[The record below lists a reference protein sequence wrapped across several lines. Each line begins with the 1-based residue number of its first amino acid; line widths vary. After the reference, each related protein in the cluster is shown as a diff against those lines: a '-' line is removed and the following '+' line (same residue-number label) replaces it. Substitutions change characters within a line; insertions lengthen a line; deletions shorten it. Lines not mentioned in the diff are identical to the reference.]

1 MAVFQSSPWHE
12 GEKAIHRRTHVHYD
26 EDNPTSPFLT
36 PRAAYQIQ
44 RYQLMAIGAL
54 DDNDRPWCTV
64 WGTGE
69 PPLAQ
74 PIGKSII
81 GIRSKVDAIF
91 DPVVK
96 AIWSD
101 NKDGEVL
108 QYEADGGKMM
118 AGLSIQLEER
128 GRVKLAGKIVAGA
141 LTGTTTDEATDKRQT
156 SPTDQ
161 SAANGRPGEVQMVVK
176 IEQSL
181 GNCPKYLNRK
191 RISSATPKPQL
202 LSSSPHLT
210 QKAIDLI
217 HQADLFFIASSH
229 AHEDMDVNHRGGPQG
244 FIRVQ
249 QPEDPSEGTTLVWPE
264 YSGNNLYQTLGNLE
278 TTPRAGLVIPDFT
291 TGNVLYVT
299 GDTET
304 LVGTDASN
312 VLAKTKLAVRL
323 KVTEAR
329 LVQTGLPFRG
339 SLIEDTSQGR
349 SPYNPRV
356 RYLTTEKP
364 DSWSQSSTSSTTAQ
378 LISKTKLTPTIT
390 RYRFA
395 LADPTIHGPWKPGQ
409 YVALD
414 FSAELDMGYS
424 HMRDDDPTSL
434 NDDFIRS
441 FTVSSPPNSLG
452 VHGEEF
458 EITVRNVGT
467 VTRWLEWQRPGM
479 CEVGVR
485 GFAGEFA
492 FDFGQNDD
500 SDSNHNRHHNDEDHN
515 QTTTMIGFIAAGI
528 GITPLLGQL
537 GDNNQNRLNLSR
549 LKVWWSV
556 GIRDIGL
563 PLDVLTRY
571 RELKTSMTI
580 FLTGDETSLADK
592 DKHKLQ
598 QLVDT
603 GVKIER
609 RRLQKS
615 DLVAEGADADADAQ
629 AAAKITKWYLCTAPA
644 LRKVVQDWMP
654 GKAIIYENFDY

>member
-1 MAVFQSSPWHE
+1 MALFQSSPWHE
-12 GEKAIHRRTHVHYD
+12 GEKAIHRRTHVHFD

-44 RYQLMAIGAL
+44 RYQLMAIGTL
-54 DDNDRPWCTV
+54 DNNDRPWCTV

-81 GIRSKVDAIF
+81 GIRSKVDAAF

-101 NKDGEVL
+101 KQNGEVL
-108 QYEADGGKMM
+108 QYEADSGKMM

-128 GRVKLAGKIVAGA
+128 GRVKLAGKMVAGA
-141 LTGTTTDEATDKRQT
+141 LTGTGTTSDESTFTDEPTRIQT
-156 SPTDQ
+156 SPTDE
-161 SAANGRPGEVQMVVK
+161 SAAVGRPGDVQMVVK

-191 RISSATPKPQL
+191 KISSATPKPQL

-210 QKAIDLI
+210 QQAIDLI

-249 QPEDPSEGTTLVWPE
+249 QPADPAEGTTLVWPE

-323 KVTEAR
+323 KVTEAK
-329 LVQTGLPFRG
+329 LVQAGLPFRG

-356 RYLTTEKP
+356 RYLTTEKAEP
-364 DSWSQSSTSSTTAQ
+364 WSQSQSSTTTAQ
-378 LISKTKLTPTIT
+378 LVNKTKLTPTIT

-395 LADPTIHGPWKPGQ
+395 LADPTVHGPWKPGQ

-441 FTVSSPPNSLG
+441 FTVSSPPDSLG

-500 SDSNHNRHHNDEDHN
+500 SDSNHN
-515 QTTTMIGFIAAGI
+515 QTTAMIGFIAAGI

-537 GDNNQNRLNLSR
+537 GDNNQNRLDLSR

-563 PLDVLTRY
+563 PLDILTRHA
-571 RELKTSMTI
+571 ELKSSMTI
-580 FLTGDETSLADK
+580 YLTGDEALLSDR

-603 GVKIER
+603 SVKIER
-609 RRLQKS
+609 RRLRKL
-615 DLVAEGADADADAQ
+615 DLVAEGADADADAEPTQ
-629 AAAKITKWYLCTAPA
+629 RINKWYLCTAPA